1 MTVVAD
7 SHAIFW
13 YLRRSPS
20 LSGTAADTLREA
32 EEIVVSAAT
41 LVDLWYVTQT
51 TEAIT
56 ADELARVRGTLE
68 RSPRVQLSVI
78 DAAIADAFTQIP
90 RATLSDPWD
99 RFIVATAQVHG
110 APLVTRDGAI
120 HKAGLVETIW

>member
-1 MTVVAD
+1 VRVVAD

-20 LSGTAADTLREA
+20 LSGTAGDMLRAA

-51 TEAIT
+51 TQAIT
-56 ADELARVRGTLE
+56 ADELARVRDTIE
-68 RSPRVQLSVI
+68 RSARVQLRVI
-78 DAAIADAFTQIP
+78 DAAVADAFTQIP

-99 RFIVATAQVHG
+99 RFIVATAQVLE
-110 APLVTRDGAI
+110 APLATRDEAI
-120 HKAGLVETIW
+120 QKAGLVETIW